1 MTVLTSLARIEAAEQ
16 GRAQL
21 IRTRRH
27 VHLSGRPLVLIPL
40 ELAGEACAPLAA
52 LAGDDPSAPPRLL
65 VVRNPLN
72 RDERFAFATE
82 LADVLLGYIG
92 SFTAGPRPGEGDGP
106 AEGQQ
111 AAEPY
116 PDAPQLIVPNERG
129 VTFIRLLGR
138 STRFRPTA
146 GPWAVPAP
154 VPVLGKWL
162 TFYAERFQHS
172 VSSLLLAAT
181 GAVSAHWATGQS
193 ATEDQNLAALLA
205 WVSPP
210 AGLTGQQAALLA
222 EDPARWPPAGP
233 ATDPEFDKKVLFG
246 RLAAIREA
254 TLAGDA
260 AAQRHAEVMLERE
273 LRMVLEPTWKLMWQ
287 AVGLLRSLPEAGH
300 VAGRWTADRK
310 EFTRYARYL
319 GEGGLP
325 QARRD
330 SAVSA
335 ARKLAWLESERQQ
348 LEAQLAYDDELVM
361 AEYRMTGGAFTGEVT
376 KYERCLDESGK
387 RAKLRPLIWVETTD
401 EVTMKPGTEIR
412 SPSRPA
418 QKAVIQD
425 IQPLDDTRTRIAIE
439 LQSGMGQRLEPAP
452 GSVPEVAD
460 TVCYTTLKL
469 DFQPSPEFPRPEDT
483 PWTHGGPPQE
493 YVPTDDDSRETW
505 DGQSWADEAFDGGT
519 AGDRAGDTA

>member
-1 MTVLTSLARIEAAEQ
+1 MTVLTSLARIEAADR

-27 VHLSGRPLVLIPL
+27 VHVGDRPLVFIPL

-52 LAGDDPSAPPRLL
+52 MVGDQPSAPRLL

-72 RDERFAFATE
+72 RDERFAFAAE
-82 LADVLLGYIG
+82 LADVMLGYIS
-92 SFTAGPRPGEGDGP
+92 SFTAGSQPADAAEPG
-106 AEGQQ
+106 
-111 AAEPY
+111 AEPY
-116 PDAPQLIVPNERG
+116 PDAPQLIVPNASG
-129 VTFIRLLGR
+129 VTFTRLLGR

-146 GPWAVPAP
+146 GPWAVSAP
-154 VPVLGKWL
+154 VPLLGRWL
-162 TFYAERFQHS
+162 TFYTERFQHS

-193 ATEDQNLAALLA
+193 ATEDQNLAALLG
-205 WVSPP
+205 WVDPP
-210 AGLTGQQAALLA
+210 DGQTGQQAALLA
-222 EDPARWPPAGP
+222 EDPARCPPAGP

-254 TLAGDA
+254 RLAGDA
-260 AAQRHAEVMLERE
+260 AAQRHAEVMLEHE

-287 AVGLLRSLPEAGH
+287 AVGLLRSLPEAAH
-300 VAGRWTADRK
+300 VADRWKADRK
-310 EFTRYARYL
+310 ELTRYAQYL
-319 GEGGLP
+319 SEGGFP
-325 QARRD
+325 QAKRD
-330 SAVSA
+330 NAVSA
-335 ARKLAWLESERQQ
+335 ARKLARLESEQQQ

-361 AEYRMTGGAFTGEVT
+361 AEYRMTGAAFKGEVT

-401 EVTMKPGTEIR
+401 EVTMEPGTVVR
-412 SPSRPA
+412 SPVRPA

-425 IQPLDDTRTRIAIE
+425 IAPLDDARTRVCLE
-439 LQSGMGQRLEPAP
+439 LQNDMGQRLEPAP
-452 GSVPEVAD
+452 GSVPEAGEVR
-460 TVCYTTLKL
+460 CYTTLKL

-493 YVPTDDDSRETW
+493 YVPTDDDSREAW
-505 DGQSWADEAFDGGT
+505 E
-519 AGDRAGDTA
+519 